1 MRPAGS
7 RAPARGNPGANT
19 MTSPGPGQSVF
30 ARQCQRL
37 MAGWR
42 RVSALIGWLVGA
54 VAPTPE
60 DLTEAGVCLGEMRD

>member
-1 MRPAGS
+1 
-7 RAPARGNPGANT
+7 